1 MFGKHHTLK
10 QLSVGVA
17 VAASVAVVAVPSAL
31 GMAQAHRAHAS
42 GCSTLQSPGQGWVVV
57 YDDQGVPTLE
67 QTGQT
72 ACAEALACTPA
83 TAVAIRSPY
92 PGWVIVTDDLGIPW
106 LYPAGHTPSN
116 ASQECAQAP
125 AAPAADAK
133 TQASVPASPVMP
145 SPYPGWVTVND
156 DTGVPWLYPVG
167 QAGS

>member
-1 MFGKHHTLK
+1 MFAKHHTLK

-31 GMAQAHRAHAS
+31 GMTQAHRADGS

-67 QTGQT
+67 PTGQT
-72 ACAEALACTPA
+72 SCTEALSCTPA

-106 LYPAGHTPSN
+106 LYPVGQTPST
-116 ASQECAQAP
+116 ASQECAQAQ
-125 AAPAADAK
+125 AAPAAGAK
-133 TQASVPASPVMP
+133 TEASVPAAPVMQ
-145 SPYPGWVTVND
+145 SPYPGWVSVTD
-156 DTGVPWLYPVG
+156 DGGDPWLYPVG